1 MNKTFDF
8 KLITPE
14 SIIFEGQANEVI
26 LPTQNGQ
33 IGVFANHEPL
43 ITLLKPGEI
52 FIKNDTETI
61 HLASMGGFVEI
72 NNNVVKVLSDS
83 AIRSE
88 EIDAMAAEA
97 AKAKAEQA
105 LEKAVDD
112 AEVANASAAL
122 EKSLLHL
129 KVVRKKHHH

>member
-1 MNKTFDF
+1 MKTFDF

-14 SIIFEGQANEVI
+14 SIIFEGQAHEVI

-33 IGVFANHEPL
+33 IGVLPDHEPL
-43 ITLLKPGEI
+43 VTILTPGEI
-52 FIKNDTETI
+52 FIKNEDGTI

-72 NNNVVKVLSDS
+72 NNNSVKVLSDS
-83 AIRSE
+83 AIRSD
-88 EIDAMAAEA
+88 EIDAIAAEE
-97 AKAKAEQA
+97 AKIKAEQA

-112 AEVANASAAL
+112 TEVASASAAL

>member
-1 MNKTFDF
+1 MSKTFDF

-14 SIIFEGQANEVI
+14 SIIFEGQAHEVI

-33 IGVFANHEPL
+33 IGVLPDHEPL
-43 ITLLKPGEI
+43 VTILKPGEI
-52 FIKNDTETI
+52 FIRNTTETI

-88 EIDAMAAEA
+88 EIDALAAEE
-97 AKAKAEQA
+97 AKIKAQQA
-105 LEKAVDD
+105 LAKAVDD
-112 AEVANASAAL
+112 TEVANASAAL

>member
-1 MNKTFDF
+1 MNVFDF

-14 SIIFEGQANEVI
+14 SIIFEGQAHEVI

-33 IGVFANHEPL
+33 IGVLPDHEPL
-43 ITLLKPGEI
+43 VTILTPGEI
-52 FIKNDTETI
+52 FIKNGAEII

-72 NNNVVKVLSDS
+72 NNNAVKVLSDS

-88 EIDAMAAEA
+88 EIDALAAEE
-97 AKAKAEQA
+97 AKIKAQQA
-105 LEKAVDD
+105 LAKAVDD
-112 AEVANASAAL
+112 TEVANASAAL

-129 KVVRKKHHH
+129 KVSRKKHRH